1 MSTCSKPGSAHD
13 EAGQRLEKTGEQCT
27 IDGRELLRIE
37 LEDRVVFVP
46 SKCPHRGADMSRAY
60 VSGQLLICER
70 HGATF
75 DLRTGGWVRGP
86 LCDGIT
92 VVEASRDSV
101 SRS

>member
-1 MSTCSKPGSAHD
+1 MSVCSKPTDSHNGSGK
-13 EAGQRLEKTGEQCT
+13 GQEHPGVRCMVNG
-27 IDGRELLRIE
+27 DELLRIE
-37 LEDRVVFVP
+37 LEDRVLLVS

-86 LCDGIT
+86 LCNGIT
-92 VVEASRDSV
+92 VIEASGGGLP
-101 SRS
+101 